1 MDILLREIEHYCLI
15 SIDTPLLANLNMI
28 ENIALIPE
36 VHKHISVQKAQEL
49 AQNCLAKIEKED
61 ISLKRMHQLNEVEIF
76 YVLIA
81 RALMDARQTI
91 VIVNPLSIL
100 KHVEF
105 LAIAMKNLAILNEE
119 KNIIILENDI
129 NRFHYEGMWVFNGIQ

>member
-1 MDILLREIEHYCLI
+1 MEEILKEIEQYCLI

-36 VHKHISVQKAQEL
+36 VHKHTSIKKAQEL
-49 AQNCLAKIEKED
+49 AQNSLAKIDKEN
-61 ISLKRMHQLNEVEIF
+61 IALKRMHQLNEVEIF

-81 RALMDARQTI
+81 RALMDERETI

-129 NRFHYEGMWVFNGIQ
+129 NRFHYEGMWVFNGI